1 MLARGEV
8 AEWSMAALLKSAGR
22 RAPWVRIPP
31 SPPAVVPEVEQPVA
45 AIQPWRMPALWTP

>member
-22 RAPWVRIPP
+22 KPRGFESHPRRQWWCR
-31 SPPAVVPEVEQPVA
+31 EVEQPVA